1 MGLFIFSLL
10 ASFTINPRS
19 EVGIAIYAGILTSF
33 LLVLMPQT
41 KHILTRAAFL
51 GSYAGAIVWTANKLC
66 AIMRGQNVVG
76 TW

>member
-1 MGLFIFSLL
+1 MSLFVFSLL

-19 EVGIAIYAGILTSF
+19 EVGLAVYAGIFTSF

-51 GSYAGAIVWTANKLC
+51 GSYAGAVVWTAKKIC
-66 AIMRGQNVVG
+66 AIARGQNVAG

>member
-1 MGLFIFSLL
+1 MDLFIFSLL

-19 EVGIAIYAGILTSF
+19 EVAVAIYAGISTSF

-41 KHILTRAAFL
+41 KHVLTRAAFL
-51 GSYAGAIVWTANKLC
+51 GSYAGAVVWTAKKLC